1 MKYLFLSILMIGVGI
16 GVVGCEDDDKDDPPP
31 AEEVVE
37 EDSHASEEGELYDYE
52 INGVVEAGGSAT
64 GSDEFYGIF
73 GDDGVRYDPRDSLPD
88 EFKIGGLEVYV
99 LANDAGEN
107 NSVEVVID
115 IVEIR
120 VR

>member
-16 GVVGCEDDDKDDPPP
+16 GLVGCEDDDKDDP
-31 AEEVVE
+31 AVEEEVI
-37 EDSHASEEGELYDYE
+37 EDDSDAPEKDELYDYE
-52 INGVVEAGGSAT
+52 INGVVEAGDSDT
-64 GSDEFYGIF
+64 GGDEFYGIF

-99 LANDAGEN
+99 LANDVGEN